1 MKIRVSDFVKKQ
13 VSASGKR
20 QIAIAKDVGLS
31 TVQLRKI
38 LKDQDMEM
46 KYILAIGKSINFDF
60 SNYFP
65 ELNSEKLTNI
75 LSEPDV
81 AYQSMGNIEL
91 RDKVIEVKSRY
102 IKLLEEHIALLKEF
116 KALKG

>member
-46 KYILAIGKSINFDF
+46 KHILSIGKSINFDF
-60 SNYFP
+60 SQQFP

-81 AYQSMGNIEL
+81 PYQRMGNVEL
-91 RDKVIEVKSRY
+91 RDQIIEIKSRY
-102 IKLLEEHIALLKEF
+102 IKLLEEHILLLKEF
-116 KALKG
+116 KNLKE